1 MPLRDLLR
9 DPLDRPGLFYP
20 SPKFF
25 RLCVCKSPMASKAA
39 GPLWGRRWGGL
50 SQYLPGTA
58 FAWVILD
65 RNVCVF
71 GIGNGIYLGRFLP
84 NAPVFWCPSHAH
96 THNAATHESAN
107 FPNVTD
113 PHE

>member
-9 DPLDRPGLFYP
+9 DPLDRAGLFYP

-25 RLCVCKSPMASKAA
+25 GFVCASRPWPVKRRDPFRVGGG
-39 GPLWGRRWGGL
+39 GPVPAPPWDR
-50 SQYLPGTA
+50 

-96 THNAATHESAN
+96 THNAAMHESAN

>member
-1 MPLRDLLR
+1 M
-9 DPLDRPGLFYP
+9 G
-20 SPKFF
+20 SE
-25 RLCVCKSPMASKAA
+25 V
-39 GPLWGRRWGGL
+39 GGL
-50 SQYLPGTA
+50 SQHRPGTA

-84 NAPVFWCPSHAH
+84 NVPVFWCPSHAH
-96 THNAATHESAN
+96 THNAATHESVN
-107 FPNVTD
+107 FPNVAD